1 MPFAALSPGDFIL
14 LIKHSKKFSSTLQN
28 MQATDFCINTTDYS
42 RNIVDAFPGSKQ
54 YSKIFRASNTS
65 SLGRAFLSTHLR
77 GIITVEASIILP
89 IYILIISSI
98 IYLFNILYIQN
109 TFQERMSEIAREI
122 SSNYYI
128 ACSISSLNNKETLDF
143 YQYQTQNESSF
154 SNTTYNITSSLITAS
169 YISKLFSSNDI
180 QAVIN
185 SSNIVDKANGLSFNG
200 TYLDT
205 ATNDLFI
212 HLSYKIRL
220 PFLPWHLSLPIKQF
234 CKLHLF
240 YGKNITPNK
249 GDTTIYVYCN
259 LSGNVYHTNKYCSYL
274 TKYTSVV
281 PVKDIPTLG
290 MIACYRC
297 NYPAYSTNAEYVYLT
312 TEGDRYH
319 YSLDC
324 PTFTSHIYKIDY
336 TQLASYF
343 RLCTR
348 CEELIN

>member
-1 MPFAALSPGDFIL
+1 MPFAALSPGDFNL
-14 LIKHSKKFSSTLQN
+14 LIKHSKKISSTLQN

-89 IYILIISSI
+89 VYILIISSI

-109 TFQERMSEIAREI
+109 TFQERMSEISREI

-128 ACSISSLNNKETLDF
+128 VQSIASLNSKDRLNF
-143 YQYQTQNESSF
+143 YQYNSQADNSS
-154 SNTTYNITSSLITAS
+154 STIVYNLSSSLVTAS
-169 YISKLFSSNDI
+169 YISNLFNSNDI
-180 QAVIN
+180 QALTN
-185 SSNIVDKANGLSFNG
+185 SSNIVNKANGLSFSG
-200 TYLDT
+200 TYIDT
-205 ATNDLFI
+205 ATNDLII
-212 HLSYKIRL
+212 HLSYKIKL
-220 PFLPWHLSLPIKQF
+220 PFLPGSLSLPIKQF
-234 CKLHLF
+234 CRLHLF
-240 YGKNITPNK
+240 YGKNITQNK
-249 GDTTIYVYCN
+249 GDTTTYVYCSE
-259 LSGNVYHTNKYCSYL
+259 SGNIYHTNKYCSYL

-281 PVKDIPTLG
+281 PVSNIPSLG
-290 MIACYRC
+290 IIACYRC
-297 NYPAYSTNAEYVYLT
+297 NYPTYSANAKYVYIT
-312 TEGDRYH
+312 SDGERYH

-324 PTFTSHIYKIDY
+324 PTFTCHIYKIDY
-336 TQLASYF
+336 TQLASYY

>member
-109 TFQERMSEIAREI
+109 TFQERMSEIAREF

-185 SSNIVDKANGLSFNG
+185 SSNIVDKTKGLSFNG

-212 HLSYKIRL
+212 YPTKSSC
-220 PFLPWHLSLPIKQF
+220 PFYLGTY
-234 CKLHLF
+234 LF
-240 YGKNITPNK
+240 
-249 GDTTIYVYCN
+249 
-259 LSGNVYHTNKYCSYL
+259 L
-274 TKYTSVV
+274 
-281 PVKDIPTLG
+281 
-290 MIACYRC
+290 
-297 NYPAYSTNAEYVYLT
+297 
-312 TEGDRYH
+312 
-319 YSLDC
+319 
-324 PTFTSHIYKIDY
+324 
-336 TQLASYF
+336 
-343 RLCTR
+343 
-348 CEELIN
+348 